1 MSDRFDA
8 VSVIKQA
15 NVYFDGQCVSHTVLL
30 ADGTRKSL
38 GVIFPSTLTFNTGAP
53 ERMEILAGHC
63 RVRQAGSS
71 DWLECGAGQA
81 FDVPGDSSFDIQTLE
96 RIDYVCHFG

>member
-15 NVYFDGQCVSHTVLL
+15 NVYFDGQCVSHTVLF

-38 GVIFPSTLTFNTGAP
+38 GVIFPSTLSFSTGAP
-53 ERMEILAGHC
+53 ERMEILAGRC
-63 RVRQAGSS
+63 RVRLAGTS
-71 DWLECGAGQA
+71 DWLEYGAGQA
-81 FDVPGDSSFDIQTLE
+81 FDVPGDSSFDIETLE

>member
-1 MSDRFDA
+1 MTDRFDA

-15 NVYFDGQCVSHTVLL
+15 NVYFDGQCVSHTVLQ

-38 GVIFPSTLTFNTGAP
+38 GVIFPSTLTFSTGAP
-53 ERMEILAGHC
+53 ERMEILAGRC
-63 RVRQAGSS
+63 RVRLAGAG
-71 DWLECGAGQA
+71 DWLEYGADQA
-81 FDVPGDSSFDIQTLE
+81 FDVPGDSSFDIETLE